1 MQTVSFFTFFIFAEL
16 NDKEMYTIKPFLL
29 FFCVFLLIGCSAD
42 EDFSRVYAEGKVEL
56 QDVAYNDVSLSI
68 KSGDKISATTVL
80 NPNGNFI
87 LSGPLYSREFSLVSS
102 HKLQAFSASKVGCS
116 ISEDSLSISIPAG
129 ITHII
134 FHSIK
139 LQE

>member
-1 MQTVSFFTFFIFAEL
+1 MPL
-16 NDKEMYTIKPFLL
+16 NDRLNRLAQLRRQHAPVGAQEETLVVVTL
-29 FFCVFLLIGCSAD
+29 
-42 EDFSRVYAEGKVEL
+42 RVVGPGKVEL
-56 QDVAYNDVSLSI
+56 LDVAYNDVSLSI

-116 ISEDSLSISIPAG
+116 SNKGPYWG
-129 ITHII
+129 
-134 FHSIK
+134 
-139 LQE
+139 